1 MFFNR
6 PYGLNLI
13 KSAGDKEL
21 QRKSERKR
29 KKSWNSIEKIME
41 INVEDQDNTAMK
53 PSVDLKESELK
64 SWNNSPFFRLQ

>member
-53 PSVDLKESELK
+53 LSVDLKESELK